1 MGNQTDKEQ
10 DILCKLGRQRVYSFT
25 LFSVQKNPKDP
36 ETRNRP
42 SETQPERHA
51 GEERIKMRT
60 WKDVRLEL
68 YTAEEIRESNLRVAI
83 IGELIKARQEKN
95 ISQRE
100 LEHLSGVKQPII
112 SRMEAG
118 ETSPQLDTVLRVLAP
133 LGKTLAVVPIE

>member
-1 MGNQTDKEQ
+1 
-10 DILCKLGRQRVYSFT
+10 
-25 LFSVQKNPKDP
+25 
-36 ETRNRP
+36 
-42 SETQPERHA
+42 
-51 GEERIKMRT
+51 MRE
-60 WKDVRLEL
+60 WKDIRSEL

-100 LEHLSGVKQPII
+100 LEQLSGVKQPII